1 MEMTTKK
8 DIVTD
13 IHPKSLLYRSNT
25 TVQEFNSKED
35 LMEFLKKN
43 EKGKFDLSKF
53 RANVKEYKLDKS
65 STELVVNNVRNNLIK
80 RGIVTGTIYEGYKYD
95 IEGDIIDYA
104 ELATGNP
111 ACMMK
116 PIKKYDK
123 YFYELYVNMSIPWS
137 VDEKKIVE
145 GAIRLAETI
154 KCLEELNVEIKVNI
168 VLYSQGMFNDRSNY
182 LFIMPLVSHLEY
194 KDHQALLP
202 YMDGEFLRKVLFTT
216 MHSHDNVDT
225 MSLGS
230 AVKLDNSVNLWEL
243 DEVELAEKI
252 IGDLGL

>member
-1 MEMTTKK
+1 MSTIRH
-8 DIVTD
+8 DILTD
-13 IHPKSLLYRSNT
+13 IHPRSLLYMSNT
-25 TVQEFNSKED
+25 VVEEFSSKDD

-43 EKGKFDLSKF
+43 ELKKYDLTKFKD
-53 RANVKEYKLDKS
+53 NVKEYKMDKK

-137 VDEKKIVE
+137 VDEKKIIE
-145 GAIRLAETI
+145 GAIKLAETI

-168 VLYSQGMFNDRSNY
+168 VLYSENMFNDRRNY
-182 LFIMPLVSHLEY
+182 LFVMPLVSHLEY
-194 KDHQALLP
+194 KDHQVLLP

-216 MHSHDNVDT
+216 MHSHDGVDT
-225 MSLGS
+225 NSLGR
-230 AVKLDNSVNLWEL
+230 AVKLKNSVNLWEL
-243 DEVELAEKI
+243 NEVELAEKI
-252 IGDLGL
+252 IGELGL